1 MARTQCSY
9 SVADCSLRTGT
20 VRRSL
25 RGLFAELEK
34 EYPHI
39 KENMLSAMGNVDA
52 TRLLDPRLSARLSG
66 VDAPELFPI
75 LSES

>member
-1 MARTQCSY
+1 M
-9 SVADCSLRTGT
+9 
-20 VRRSL
+20 RRSL

-39 KENMLSAMGNVDA
+39 KENILSAMGNVDA
-52 TRLLDPRLSARLSG
+52 TRLLDPRLSARLSEMET
-66 VDAPELFPI
+66 PEPFPI